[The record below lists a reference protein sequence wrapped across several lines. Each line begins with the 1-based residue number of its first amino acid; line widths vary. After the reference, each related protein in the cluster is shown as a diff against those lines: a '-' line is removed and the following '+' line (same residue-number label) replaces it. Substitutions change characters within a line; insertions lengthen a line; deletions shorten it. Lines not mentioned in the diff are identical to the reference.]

1 MKKVANVNGTNVY
14 SDKSGSISINGS
26 RITFADGS
34 SCDVR
39 TKAVDNRGRGSI
51 RVGEGDG
58 SEAGEEKVT
67 KGPTRFSTTDLRFSN
82 LAANI
87 VVEVWGQSG
96 MDVTMS
102 GPKDALE
109 AIIAKADGSTLFIE
123 GGGASVSGV
132 SIRGSRGSSSVS
144 VSGSVVG
151 SLTIASGN
159 VTVVSGSVSADNLT
173 TIMVKVPRGTR
184 LTLDDT
190 YGNAT
195 IGDVDGSLNV
205 STKCSGKI
213 NCGRMRGATI
223 EIFGDTDVHISEI
236 NGPLRAQ
243 IMGSGDIKVKSGAVT
258 ALNVQI
264 MGTGDFRF
272 GGVADTAM
280 LSVLGSGDIN
290 VFKVKAKAIKQC
302 LGSGDIKIG

>member
-14 SDKSGSISINGS
+14 SDKPGSISINGS

-58 SEAGEEKVT
+58 SEAGEERVT
-67 KGPTRFSTTDLRFSN
+67 KGPMRFSTTDLRFSN

-87 VVEVWGQSG
+87 VVEVCQSG

-102 GPKDALE
+102 GPKGALE

-123 GGGASVSGV
+123 GGSASVSSV

-159 VTVVSGSVSADNLT
+159 VTVVSGSVSADNLA
-173 TIMVKVPRGTR
+173 TIMVKVPRGTG

-190 YGNAT
+190 YGSAT

-205 STKCSGKI
+205 STKCGGKI

-236 NGPLRAQ
+236 NGPLKAQ
-243 IMGSGDIKVKSGAVT
+243 IMGSGDIRVMSGTVT
-258 ALNVQI
+258 TLNVQV

-290 VFKVKAKAIKQC
+290 VFRVKAKVIKQC